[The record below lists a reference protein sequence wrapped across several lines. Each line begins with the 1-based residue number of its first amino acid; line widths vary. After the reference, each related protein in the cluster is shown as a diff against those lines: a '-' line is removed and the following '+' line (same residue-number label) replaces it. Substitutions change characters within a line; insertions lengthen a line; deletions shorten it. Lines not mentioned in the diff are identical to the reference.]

1 LRRRR
6 LTASDHLLER
16 AVTAAGASP
25 TDAQR
30 QEVARKLED
39 LAPDLEHERTVI
51 EDLIAVAEQQAGAF

>member
-1 LRRRR
+1 M
-6 LTASDHLLER
+6 
-16 AVTAAGASP
+16 TAAGASP

-39 LAPDLEHERTVI
+39 LAPDLEHERTVF